1 MNWFKQRW
9 DIQKKWQLLYPLFG
23 FIGLLYSSY
32 KLSLL
37 FIKESLFYSVLLTA
51 IICTVLLYF
60 TLWLFKK
67 LENRWKFA
75 YRWQM
80 IRIFIV
86 FAITGSLSLVLTKPI
101 FGFIGFIKENFNSNG
116 LYLTLYYIL
125 KIVLVLPFYNV
136 LLVFFGWVFNEFDFF
151 YTFTKKMAKRFRIN
165 LK

>member
-9 DIQKKWQLLYPLFG
+9 DITQNKQILYPLFG
-23 FIGLLYSSY
+23 IIGLIYSSY
-32 KLSLL
+32 KLALL
-37 FIKESLFYSVLLTA
+37 FFKDSQLYSGLLT
-51 IICTVLLYF
+51 IILTLILLYI

-67 LENRWKFA
+67 LENRWKVNH
-75 YRWQM
+75 RWQM

-101 FGFIGFIKENFNSNG
+101 FGYIGFIKENFNSNG
-116 LYLTLYYIL
+116 LYITLYYIL

-151 YTFTKKMAKRFRIN
+151 YTFAMKMANRFGI
-165 LK
+165 KSK

>member
-9 DIQKKWQLLYPLFG
+9 DIQQNWQLLYPLFG

-32 KLSLL
+32 KLALL
-37 FIKESLFYSVLLTA
+37 SFKDSQLYSAVLTI
-51 IICTVLLYF
+51 IICAVLLYF

-67 LENRWKFA
+67 LENRWKVK

-101 FGFIGFIKENFNSNG
+101 FGFIGFVKENFNNNG
-116 LYLTLYYIL
+116 LLITLYYIL

-136 LLVFFGWVFNEFDFF
+136 LLVFFGWVFNEFEFF
-151 YTFTKKMAKRFRIN
+151 YDFAMKMAKRFGI
-165 LK
+165 KSK

>member
-9 DIQKKWQLLYPLFG
+9 DIQKNWQLLYPL
-23 FIGLLYSSY
+23 IGLLGLFYSSY
-32 KLSLL
+32 KLALL
-37 FIKESLFYSVLLTA
+37 FIKDSLLYSTLLA
-51 IICTVLLYF
+51 IVICTVLLVF

-67 LENRWKFA
+67 LAPRWNVIQ
-75 YRWQM
+75 RWQM

-101 FGFIGFIKENFNSNG
+101 FNLIGFIKENFNSNG

-136 LLVFFGWVFNEFDFF
+136 LLIFFGWVFNEFEFF
-151 YTFTKKMAKRFRIN
+151 YTFALKMAKRFGIGP
-165 LK
+165 K

>member
-9 DIQKKWQLLYPLFG
+9 DIQQNWQLLYPLFG
-23 FIGLLYSSY
+23 FIGLFYSSY
-32 KLSLL
+32 KLALL
-37 FIKESLFYSVLLTA
+37 FIKDSQLYSVLLA
-51 IICTVLLYF
+51 IIICIVLLYV

-67 LENRWKFA
+67 LENRWKVA

-101 FGFIGFIKENFNSNG
+101 FSFIGFIKENFNSSG

-136 LLVFFGWVFNEFDFF
+136 LLVFFGWVFNEFEFF
-151 YTFTKKMAKRFRIN
+151 YAFTMKMAKRFGIK

>member
-9 DIQKKWQLLYPLFG
+9 DIQKNWQLLYPIFG
-23 FIGLLYSSY
+23 LISLLYSSY

-37 FIKESLFYSVLLTA
+37 FFKESLLYSVLLTA

-67 LENRWKFA
+67 LENRWKVT

-101 FGFIGFIKENFNSNG
+101 FSAIGFLKENFNSNG
-116 LYLTLYYIL
+116 LYLALYYIL
-125 KIVLVLPFYNV
+125 KIVLVLPLYNI

-151 YTFTKKMAKRFRIN
+151 YAFTKKMAKRFGIN